1 MNAKIS
7 IHDPIAA
14 KGAYLFI
21 KKKIEIENNLFFITK
36 DDKYIGVNWK

>member
-1 MNAKIS
+1 MILLLQREL
-7 IHDPIAA
+7 I
-14 KGAYLFI
+14 LFV